1 MAMRCCEEALLLR
14 NDYAETI
21 ALWLAAN
28 IRRESRLGMNVE
40 SGDPDEVGEAD
51 ETRPA
56 VFPRALYFSL
66 AAGPRY
72 AHLVLQRAVRG
83 NDSPVALGAIEAL
96 RITAGES
103 SLVGT
108 EDYKQP
114 LVQALRFPDLLV
126 RIRAAFALGA
136 ALPKSPFAD
145 AEFVTPVLAEAVT
158 LTGREQVL
166 VVDSDERNLNRV
178 MEVLREGGRDVIGDT
193 NFYRALERTRTEF
206 HSLAGLFISTDVT
219 DPAMTTALAQLR
231 SEFTY
236 TKTPVVLL
244 AKPRQ
249 SLLAEQVASADGYA
263 EAVDAAADGA
273 ALEAGLERVR
283 SRTGRAPLDHDLASS
298 LALQA
303 AETLRSI
310 AVDGRTVYDFGVAE
324 PALIAA
330 LSSDN
335 EELQI
340 TAASVLALARTPT
353 AQRSIAEIALDSGQ
367 PDSLRVSAFN
377 SLAES
382 AKHNG
387 KLLEER
393 QVAELV
399 EIARDDPDLTIR
411 TAASEALGG
420 MNLAAGKAGE
430 IIRSYHGG

>member
-1 MAMRCCEEALLLR
+1 M
-14 NDYAETI
+14 
-21 ALWLAAN
+21 
-28 IRRESRLGMNVE
+28 
-40 SGDPDEVGEAD
+40 
-51 ETRPA
+51 
-56 VFPRALYFSL
+56 
-66 AAGPRY
+66 
-72 AHLVLQRAVRG
+72 
-83 NDSPVALGAIEAL
+83 
-96 RITAGES
+96 
-103 SLVGT
+103 
-108 EDYKQP
+108 
-114 LVQALRFPDLLV
+114 
-126 RIRAAFALGA
+126 
-136 ALPKSPFAD
+136 PKSPFAD

-158 LTGREQVL
+158 LTGREQIL
-166 VVDSDERNLNRV
+166 VVDSDERNLTRV
-178 MEVLREGGRDVIGDT
+178 MDVMREGGRDVIGDT

-219 DPAMTTALAQLR
+219 EPAMTTALAQLR

-236 TKTPVVLL
+236 AKTPVVLL

-283 SRTGRAPLDHDLASS
+283 SRTGRAPLDPDLASS

-335 EELQI
+335 EELQV

-367 PDSLRVSAFN
+367 PDSLRVSSFN

-387 KLLEER
+387 KLLDER